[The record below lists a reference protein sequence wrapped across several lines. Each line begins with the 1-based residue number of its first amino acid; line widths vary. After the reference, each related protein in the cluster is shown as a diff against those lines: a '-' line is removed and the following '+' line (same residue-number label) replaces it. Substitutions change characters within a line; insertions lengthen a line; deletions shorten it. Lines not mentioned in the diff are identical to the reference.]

1 MKTVWASSPS
11 SVPSCTTDSVFH
23 GSIPPV
29 AVIKKSS
36 TVKKVLQPCWLSKYV
51 RKGGILCLA
60 LLLYFL
66 CKCADFVCS
75 KPTLTIYIKDAVC
88 GGVVSSVV
96 SVCEGDASRQGM
108 LGNTKQR
115 GTELSLILQGQH
127 PRERTSGVL
136 TSLIYKH
143 EKGFRVQKKITE

>member
-29 AVIKKSS
+29 AVIKQSS

-51 RKGGILCLA
+51 GSILCLT

-66 CKCADFVCS
+66 CKYFDFVCS
-75 KPTLTIYIKDAVC
+75 KPTLTINIKDAVC
-88 GGVVSSVV
+88 VGVVSSVV

-136 TSLIYKH
+136 TSLVCKH
-143 EKGFRVQKKITE
+143 EKGFRVQKKITV

>member
-29 AVIKKSS
+29 AVIKKKSS

-66 CKCADFVCS
+66 FKCADFVCS
-75 KPTLTIYIKDAVC
+75 KPTLTINIKDAVC
-88 GGVVSSVV
+88 VWVVSSVV

-136 TSLIYKH
+136 TSLVYKH
-143 EKGFRVQKKITE
+143 EKKKITV